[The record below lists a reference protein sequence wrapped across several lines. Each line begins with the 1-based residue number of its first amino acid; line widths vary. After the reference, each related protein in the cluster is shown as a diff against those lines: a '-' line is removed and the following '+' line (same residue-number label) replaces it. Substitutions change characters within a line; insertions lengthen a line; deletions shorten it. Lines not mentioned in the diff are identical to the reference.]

1 MHQGFVMVYPL
12 GFQQTNATKD
22 SEWAKVCQVF
32 EEKQSPHRNG
42 DLIDR
47 HLFMNGERLP
57 IERKN

>member
-1 MHQGFVMVYPL
+1 MVYPL